1 MRGPGDRASK
11 RQNSREPTQSKD
23 AEGHADAPSQSSKGA
38 DVPPGSWSSARAHI
52 PLVREPRDLVIAP
65 VQSTEQATSLGEQPK
80 TEAESREESDEVVV
94 PEKSSNSRV
103 TPEETME
110 GRTSANEE
118 MRARTPGPDSDPE
131 NWAHAIERIGRVAS
145 ERKGERFTT
154 LLSHMRAPL
163 LKEAYMRL
171 RKNAASG
178 VDGETWQSYGDGV
191 DARLKDLEGRI
202 HRGSY
207 HPQPVRRVHIPKT
220 DGKMRPLGIP
230 TLEDKIVQQAA
241 RMLMEPIYE
250 RSEFIG
256 VSYGYRPG
264 RSQHDALDALSVA
277 LMRRVSWV
285 LDGDIQSFFD
295 TIDHGWMQ
303 RFIEARIADKRFVR
317 LLMKMLRAGVMEDR
331 VVRDVEE
338 GTPQGGIISPL
349 LANIYLHYVV
359 DRWVLEWRKTQARG
373 EVYYLRYAD
382 DFVMAFQYRD
392 DANAARTLIAR
403 RLREHG
409 LTLHPEKT
417 RVIRFGRF
425 APKDAH
431 LDGRTKPETFTFLG
445 LTHIC
450 AADEKGRMRIIR
462 RTSRKKRRAKLA
474 ALRDEI
480 RARRH
485 EPVADQHRWL
495 LAVLTGHYRYY
506 GVPGNSRALASFR
519 HEVWLAWVRALARR
533 SQRARWKAG
542 KLALHCARFPLPHV
556 KLAHPNPRARFTT
569 RRLGGGSPVRE
580 IRTPGSVRGAAR

>member
-1 MRGPGDRASK
+1 
-11 RQNSREPTQSKD
+11 
-23 AEGHADAPSQSSKGA
+23 
-38 DVPPGSWSSARAHI
+38 
-52 PLVREPRDLVIAP
+52 VIAP

-80 TEAESREESDEVVV
+80 TEAGSREESDEVVV
-94 PEKSSNSRV
+94 PKKSSNSRV

-110 GRTSANEE
+110 ERTSANEE
-118 MRARTPGPDSDPE
+118 MRERKPGPDPDPGS
-131 NWAHAIERIGRVAS
+131 WAHAIERIGRVAS

-154 LLSHMRAPL
+154 LLSHMKAPL
-163 LKEAYMRL
+163 LKEAYLRL
-171 RKNAASG
+171 RKNAAAG
-178 VDGETWQSYGDGV
+178 VDGETWESYGDGL
-191 DARLKDLEGRI
+191 DARLEGLEGRI

-250 RSEFIG
+250 RSVFVG

-264 RSQHDALDALSVA
+264 RSQHDALDALAVA
-277 LMRRVSWV
+277 LTQRVSWV
-285 LDGDIQSFFD
+285 LDGDIQAFFD

-303 RFIEARIADKRFVR
+303 RFIEERIADTRFVR

-349 LANIYLHYVV
+349 LANIYLHYAL
-359 DRWVLEWRKTQARG
+359 DRWVLSWRKTEARG
-373 EVYYLRYAD
+373 DVFYVRYAD
-382 DFVMAFQYRD
+382 DFVMAFQHRD
-392 DANAARTLIAR
+392 DANTARVLMAR
-403 RLREHG
+403 RLREYQ

-450 AADEKGRMRIIR
+450 ATGKDGVVRIVR

-485 EPVADQHRWL
+485 EAVADQHRWL
-495 LAVLTGHYRYY
+495 SAMLTGHYRYY
-506 GVPGNSRALASFR
+506 GVPGNVHALRSFR
-519 HEVWLAWVRALARR
+519 YEVWSAWIRALARR

-542 KLALHCARFPLPHV
+542 KLARHCARFPLPNP
-556 KLAHPNPRARFTT
+556 KLTQPNPRARFMT
-569 RRLGGGSPVRE
+569 R
-580 IRTPGSVRGAAR
+580 